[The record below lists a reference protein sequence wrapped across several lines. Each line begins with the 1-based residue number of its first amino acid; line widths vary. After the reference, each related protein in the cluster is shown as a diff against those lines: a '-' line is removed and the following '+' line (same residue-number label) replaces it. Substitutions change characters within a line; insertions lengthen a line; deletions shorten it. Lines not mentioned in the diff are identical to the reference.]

1 VNIKY
6 TYLRDTPPPQPVPP
20 KLDKK
25 GNVIKVLSP
34 RVVSIARAVDNDL
47 VHFAAI
53 VNKVVDKRETD
64 LPQRL
69 RQIMEPQAF
78 KELQKKYRR
87 RYGGDVHCRKAAQN
101 ILKGLMY
108 SKRAWTRRTH
118 RTFTIRYRD
127 GHVVEDILEF
137 LATGGAPEDNIPV
150 VISNVC
156 YKALHEMREKRQQL
170 AQQEGEEFKR
180 LVGAERKG

>member
-6 TYLRDTPPPQPVPP
+6 TYIREPWPPQPAEP
-20 KLDKK
+20 KRDKK
-25 GNVIKVLSP
+25 TNKVIKVLSP
-34 RVVSIARAVDNDL
+34 RVVSIGRVVDHDL
-47 VHFAAI
+47 VHFAVI
-53 VNKVVDKRETD
+53 VNKVVDKRETA

-69 RQIMEPQAF
+69 SQIMEPQAF

-87 RYGGDVHCRKAAQN
+87 RYGGDVHCKKYAQN
-101 ILKGLMY
+101 VLKGRLL
-108 SKRAWTRRTH
+108 TN

-137 LATGGAPEDNIPV
+137 LSEGGAPEDNIPV

-156 YKALHEMREKRQQL
+156 YKALLEMREKRQKAL
-170 AQQEGEEFKR
+170 REAEEVKR
-180 LVGAERKG
+180 LVGADRKD